1 MKLIKHF
8 ITITRHRHK
17 VMRLCFKVGLY
28 KQGLLHDLSKYT
40 PSEFIPGV
48 KYFQGN
54 RSPQAREREVFGYS
68 AAWLHHKGRNRHHF
82 EYWVDSG
89 ADNNFVFVKMP
100 AKYFGEMICDRIAAS
115 KIYMGKNYTDAKP
128 LEYFNTRTH
137 KSGMNAATCADLE
150 YFLKMLAEHG
160 EKYTLA
166 RLKEFI
172 KEESAAEKKAKSR
185 ARA

>member
-54 RSPQAREREVFGYS
+54 RSPQAKERELFGYS
-68 AAWLHHKGRNRHHF
+68 AAWLHHKGRNKHHF

-89 ADNNFVFVKMP
+89 ANNNFVFVRCLQSILAKWSVTASPP
-100 AKYFGEMICDRIAAS
+100 AKY
-115 KIYMGKNYTDAKP
+115 TWAKTITIP
-128 LEYFNTRTH
+128 SRSNTLITAHTRV
-137 KSGMNAATCADLE
+137 A
-150 YFLKMLAEHG
+150 
-160 EKYTLA
+160 
-166 RLKEFI
+166 
-172 KEESAAEKKAKSR
+172 
-185 ARA
+185 